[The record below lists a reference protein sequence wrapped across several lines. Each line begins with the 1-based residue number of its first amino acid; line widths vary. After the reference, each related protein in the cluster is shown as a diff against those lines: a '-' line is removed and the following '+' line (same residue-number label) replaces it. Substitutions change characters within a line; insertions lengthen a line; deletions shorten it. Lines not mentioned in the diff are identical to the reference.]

1 MNNTTIYTVNTEDN
15 AELSG
20 EEVKSFETVSVRI
33 APLIF
38 NETLKSTGFVSQIL
52 ASLRQA
58 KESLE
63 TTMIA
68 SIADTGD
75 RMVNDPQTE
84 ARAEYSYALQSEIGE
99 LHETLKMFDLV
110 GYVDQLKPYRLRLMQ
125 TQDGWAN
132 FPAFQ
137 QYATECRTG
146 ITEESEWIDRYEDF
160 VQSHRDMQLP
170 KGFLQALVKA
180 GILTA
185 SVPAAEPI
193 VFWIR
198 MRPSPEEARKDIVA
212 LWYAEVSREKV
223 AEYLESL

>member
-1 MNNTTIYTVNTEDN
+1 
-15 AELSG
+15 
-20 EEVKSFETVSVRI
+20 
-33 APLIF
+33 
-38 NETLKSTGFVSQIL
+38 
-52 ASLRQA
+52 
-58 KESLE
+58 
-63 TTMIA
+63 MIA

-160 VQSHRDMQLP
+160 VQSHRNMQLP

-185 SVPAAEPI
+185 SVPAAKNI
-193 VFWIR
+193 VYWITR
-198 MRPSPEEARKDIVA
+198 RPSPEEVRKDIVA
-212 LWYAEVSREKV
+212 LWYAEVTREEV
-223 AEYLESL
+223 AGYPESL